1 MPKDR
6 GKDNQVIC
14 LQLNVVNICTDHF
27 TAHSNGPV
35 QISQAEFKVS

>member
-14 LQLNVVNICTDHF
+14 FQLSAVNICTDHF

-35 QISQAEFKVS
+35 QISQTEFKVS